1 MLSDVGNVVI
11 FNRSGSVVSMNDNA
25 DAAADDE
32 AVESPADSCC
42 VDVRIYPEAYRVI
55 ESSIETLRIGEY
67 CRGMGDHILY
77 YTTSTSIQMS
87 YASQSDHSIA

>member
-11 FNRSGSVVSMNDNA
+11 FNRSGSVVGKSDAA
-25 DAAADDE
+25 DAAAAADE

-55 ESSIETLRIGEY
+55 ESSIETLRIGE
-67 CRGMGDHILY
+67 
-77 YTTSTSIQMS
+77 
-87 YASQSDHSIA
+87 